1 MSSVCS
7 VSTHGCK
14 PMLIHSSFYQASCWN
29 LEVLAR
35 GGNITYLCPQQTPP
49 PPSDSPLHHS
59 PILSSRLLCF
69 AAIADLELPLDN
81 VARCVAEL
89 HRTLMEIV
97 GKRRNHNLM
106 QYDDKYDT
114 IYVLYFSHTGL
125 SSISRPIILLY
136 LGGSC
141 PFRSGKQT
149 CDVRMD

>member
-1 MSSVCS
+1 MCS

-29 LEVLAR
+29 LEVL
-35 GGNITYLCPQQTPP
+35 QTLWGANKRTI
-49 PPSDSPLHHS
+49 DRR
-59 PILSSRLLCF
+59 RLLCF

-136 LGGSC
+136 
-141 PFRSGKQT
+141 FI
-149 CDVRMD
+149 

>member
-1 MSSVCS
+1 
-7 VSTHGCK
+7 
-14 PMLIHSSFYQASCWN
+14 MLIHSSFYQASCWN
-29 LEVLAR
+29 LEVL
-35 GGNITYLCPQQTPP
+35 QTLWGANKRTI
-49 PPSDSPLHHS
+49 DRR
-59 PILSSRLLCF
+59 RLLCF

-125 SSISRPIILLY
+125 SSISRLLY
-136 LGGSC
+136 FYIQEVLALSV
-141 PFRSGKQT
+141 FRKT
-149 CDVRMD
+149 NV